1 MNISQKTQRA
11 VLAVAVSALGMGA
24 ALAEGPTVSGFVDFG
39 YVYNMNGLS
48 ANTYRAFDG
57 NANTFTLQNA
67 ELVVAGKSA
76 SDVGYR
82 VDVDYGNDAGVVNAF
97 DKSQPAGSQIDLQQA
112 FITIPC
118 PLTKGVFTV
127 GKFVTMHGAE
137 VIEAKD
143 NYNYSRGLLF
153 TNAIPLVHTG
163 VKYDKSFLDGKYTLS
178 GGVVNG
184 WDISKDNNKSKS
196 FMVQTGVNAIPKV
209 SLLVGGMY
217 GPETTSPPFS
227 VATATG
233 STEKFSRSLVDVVLK
248 YTPTSKLTL
257 LANADWGV
265 EEGAAF
271 QATATDDMTANWA
284 GVALY
289 ANYAF
294 TDAVAGTLRY
304 ENFDDEG
311 SRLTAGALHQTI
323 NSITGTLQYKMKDVI
338 TRLEYRTDQST
349 DKVYTKKD
357 GTLDDTESTIGLEV
371 IYSF

>member
-1 MNISQKTQRA
+1 MNISKKTQRT
-11 VLAVAVSALGMGA
+11 VLAVAVAALGMGN

-39 YVYNMNGLS
+39 YLYNLNGLN
-48 ANTYRAFDG
+48 ATKYRAFDG
-57 NANTFTLQNA
+57 NANSFTLQNA
-67 ELVVAGKSA
+67 ELVVSGKSA

-82 VDVDYGNDAGVVNAF
+82 VDVDYGNDAGVVNVF
-97 DKSQPAGSQIDLQQA
+97 DGSQPAGSQIDLQQA
-112 FITIPC
+112 FIAVPC
-118 PLTKGVFTV
+118 PLTKGVFTI
-127 GKFVTMHGAE
+127 GKFVTPFGAE

-143 NYNYSRGLLF
+143 NYNYSRGVLF

-163 VKYDKSFLDGKYTLS
+163 VKYDKSFMDGKYTVT
-178 GGVVNG
+178 GGLVNG
-184 WDISKDNNKSKS
+184 WDISKDNNKGKT
-196 FMVQTGVNAIPKV
+196 FIAQTGINLIPKV
-209 SLLVGGMY
+209 AITVGGAY
-217 GPETTSPPFS
+217 GPETTSPAF
-227 VATATG
+227 TG
-233 STEKFSRSLVDVVLK
+233 PGASTEKLSRSLVDTIVK

-265 EEGAAF
+265 EEGAGF
-271 QATATDDMTANWA
+271 QPTSTDDVTANWA

-294 TDAVAGTLRY
+294 TDTWAGTLRY

-311 SRLTAGALHQTI
+311 SRLTGGALHQTI

-357 GTLDDTESTIGLEV
+357 GTSDDTESTLGVQV

>member
-1 MNISQKTQRA
+1 MNINKKTQRT
-11 VLAVAVSALGMGA
+11 VLAVAVAALGMGT

-39 YVYNMNGLS
+39 YLYNLNGLN
-48 ANTYRAFDG
+48 ATKYRAFDG
-57 NANTFTLQNA
+57 NANSFTLQNA
-67 ELVVAGKSA
+67 ELVVSGKSA

-82 VDVDYGNDAGVVNAF
+82 VDVDYGNDAGVVNVF
-97 DKSQPAGSQIDLQQA
+97 DGSQAAGSQIDLQQA
-112 FITIPC
+112 FITVPC
-118 PLTKGVFTV
+118 PLTKGVFTI
-127 GKFVTMHGAE
+127 GKFVTPFGAE

-143 NYNYSRGLLF
+143 NYNYSRGVLF

-163 VKYDKSFLDGKYTLS
+163 VKYDKSFMDGKYTVA

-196 FMVQTGVNAIPKV
+196 FIAQTGINVIPKV
-209 SLLVGGMY
+209 AITVGGMY
-217 GPETTSPPFS
+217 GPETASPAF
-227 VATATG
+227 TG
-233 STEKFSRSLVDVVLK
+233 PGASTEKLSRSLVDAIVK
-248 YTPTSKLTL
+248 YTPSSKLTL

-265 EEGAAF
+265 EEGAGF
-271 QATATDDMTANWA
+271 EPTSTDDVTANWA

-294 TDAVAGTLRY
+294 TDTWAGTLRY

-311 SRLTAGALHQTI
+311 SRLKPGALHQTI

-357 GTLDDTESTIGLEV
+357 GTLDDTESTIGLQV